1 VADTIKFFFDEMVS
15 PREKRSRPFFI
26 IPRIGYFI
34 IQSSIHII
42 MTIRKARRKE
52 NEKPFHEA
60 VTDLLF
66 SAMANHEDFV
76 LTYEINPTT
85 DKKEIHVMA
94 GKLISPEM
102 LGKLKGQVTE
112 QLEDG
117 SGHHIRQ
124 ME

>member
-1 VADTIKFFFDEMVS
+1 
-15 PREKRSRPFFI
+15 
-26 IPRIGYFI
+26 
-34 IQSSIHII
+34 
-42 MTIRKARRKE
+42 MTIRKGRRKKD
-52 NEKPFHEA
+52 EKPFHEA

-76 LTYEINPTT
+76 LTYEINPET

-94 GKLISPEM
+94 GKLVSPEM
-102 LGKLKGQVTE
+102 LGKLKNHVTE
-112 QLEDG
+112 QLEEG